1 MTCPHIGFLFA
12 LSYISIPAILKTPGI
27 PEVTLVTLWR
37 YVYFRGFHISPFL
50 AVFSGICSIT
60 SSYATVNKNTA
71 NRLILAGLFM
81 IGVVPYTLI
90 TVSPTNRILMAREK
104 LLIER
109 SYAETNESVTATS
122 LEGETMEDSRRLVN
136 KWARLNYIRAALPA
150 VGAVLAWTCW

>member
-1 MTCPHIGFLFA
+1 
-12 LSYISIPAILKTPGI
+12 
-27 PEVTLVTLWR
+27 
-37 YVYFRGFHISPFL
+37 
-50 AVFSGICSIT
+50 
-60 SSYATVNKNTA
+60 
-71 NRLILAGLFM
+71 M

-109 SYAETNESVTATS
+109 SYAETNESATATS
-122 LEGETMEDSRRLVN
+122 LEGGTMEDSRRLVN